1 MTRKLQHNLRI
12 IVSVLIL
19 TISGC
24 SDHGHLQRTSAV
36 GAHVTS
42 EQRPPASTAPAKTAT
57 AMQDTAS
64 GPVQTCMR
72 ELISLSKVNPQ
83 AYSEKKRVFDGLMK
97 NATVY
102 STVRGNISDSTRDM
116 MDALYKYKTQKICDD
131 IEHSVQQALVEHG
144 ENIK

>member
-1 MTRKLQHNLRI
+1 MTRELQHNLRI
-12 IVSVLIL
+12 IASVLIL

-24 SDHGHLQRTSAV
+24 SGHGHFRRAPAG
-36 GAHVTS
+36 GAHVTP
-42 EQRPPASTAPAKTAT
+42 EQRPSASSAPTKTAT
-57 AMQDTAS
+57 DMQDTAS

-83 AYSEKKRVFDGLMK
+83 VYSEKKQVFDGLMK

-144 ENIK
+144 ENIR